1 MTATPHVPER
11 PALSRYPRL
20 AAAILPV
27 LVTSVIGSLSTGPI
41 IEGWYAGLT
50 KPSFNPPN
58 WAFPLAWTIL
68 YGLIAVSA
76 WRLLGAM
83 PRTGPTREGWR
94 LAVIAFAVQLALNAA
109 WTPTFFAA
117 HAIGT
122 GVVVSAAMFVMILWT
137 IRLSWRFDRLAAGLL
152 VPYAAWVGFA
162 TILNFALWRLN

>member
-1 MTATPHVPER
+1 MTATLHVPDR

-27 LVTSVIGSLSTGPI
+27 LLTSVTGSLSTGSN
-41 IEGWYAGLT
+41 IEGWYAGLV

-58 WAFPLAWTIL
+58 WAFPVAWTTL
-68 YGLIAVSA
+68 YVLIAFSA

-109 WTPTFFAA
+109 WTPTFFVA
-117 HAIGT
+117 HAIGASLM
-122 GVVVSAAMFVMILWT
+122 VSAAMFVMILWT
-137 IRLSWRFDRLAAGLL
+137 IRLSWRFDCLAAVVL

-162 TILNFALWRLN
+162 TILTAAIWRLN